1 MWSLDRTL
9 VLCVRHILCPL
20 SYTLNP
26 VVCLKKKSLASN
38 WVKIATGYK
47 MDSKEQN
54 RTGNRDYG
62 SICRETEPQV
72 ISEARARSLVAQG
85 GVQVGPAVSSVLNT
99 SVRRHR

>member
-1 MWSLDRTL
+1 
-9 VLCVRHILCPL
+9 
-20 SYTLNP
+20 
-26 VVCLKKKSLASN
+26 
-38 WVKIATGYK
+38 

>member
-26 VVCLKKKSLASN
+26 VVCLKKKVPGSD

-47 MDSKEQN
+47 MDSKKNKTEQE
-54 RTGNRDYG
+54 TGTTGASAGR
-62 SICRETEPQV
+62 
-72 ISEARARSLVAQG
+72 
-85 GVQVGPAVSSVLNT
+85 LNPK
-99 SVRRHR
+99 

>member
-1 MWSLDRTL
+1 MFE
-9 VLCVRHILCPL
+9 
-20 SYTLNP
+20 
-26 VVCLKKKSLASN
+26 KKSLASD

-47 MDSKEQN
+47 MDSKKQN

-72 ISEARARSLVAQG
+72 ISEAHARSLVAQG
-85 GVQVGPAVSSVLNT
+85 AVQVGPAVSWVLNT